1 MLYLLSPGSLE
12 VLSLYLLA
20 AESRDCMP
28 GSGYTLSDMVT
39 GVTGVTGV
47 SGVGHRTDI
56 TALTLQQCIT
66 INMGALTDH

>member
-1 MLYLLSPGSLE
+1 MSPGSLE

-47 SGVGHRTDI
+47 SVSHRTDI
-56 TALTLQQCIT
+56 TALTLQQCIS
-66 INMGALTDH
+66 INMGALTGH